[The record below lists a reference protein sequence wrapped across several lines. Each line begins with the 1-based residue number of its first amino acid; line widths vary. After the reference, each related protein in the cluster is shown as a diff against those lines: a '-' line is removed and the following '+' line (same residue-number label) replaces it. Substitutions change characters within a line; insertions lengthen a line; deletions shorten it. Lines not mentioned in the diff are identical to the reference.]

1 MFTIRRKRNAFF
13 YAVRHDVEYKIAYE
27 SSLSGKLEIM
37 TTTTPQLSSPK
48 LVLDLFAQGKKTA
61 FSAGQILYREGDPVN
76 DVYCVAEGNV
86 VVTRFGENGE
96 RQILAFL
103 FPGDFLGM
111 MFAPHHTTGAEAM
124 TAGAVWAVPRARMQQ
139 LLAARAD
146 LGAAFAEMS
155 TRILN
160 NVLDLVFTLG
170 RKNSRAR
177 VASFLLH
184 LRSRQEL
191 LGLET
196 DRVHVPM
203 TRQDIADFL
212 GLTMETVSRSFSQ
225 LKAAGAIKAEAHGD
239 VLIADLKAL
248 RSAAELAS

>member
-1 MFTIRRKRNAFF
+1 M
-13 YAVRHDVEYKIAYE
+13 AVGGPTLPARARLGDISDEV
-27 SSLSGKLEIM
+27 M
-37 TTTTPQLSSPK
+37 TAPQLSTPK
-48 LVLDLFAQGKKTA
+48 AMLDVFAQGKKVT
-61 FSAGQILYREGDPVN
+61 FPAGRILFREGDQVG
-76 DVYCVAEGNV
+76 DTFCLTEGNV

-103 FPGDFLGM
+103 YPGDFLGM
-111 MFAPHHTTGAEAM
+111 TFSPQHNTGAEAM
-124 TAGAVWAVPRARMQQ
+124 TGVTAWALPRARLLE

-146 LGAAFAEMS
+146 LGVAFAEMS

-160 NVLDLVFTLG
+160 NVLDLVFSLG
-170 RKNSRAR
+170 RKNSKAR

-184 LRSRQEL
+184 LQRRQEL

-196 DRVHVPM
+196 DLLHVPK

-225 LKAAGAIKAEAHGD
+225 LRSSGAIKPEPHGD
-239 VLIADLKAL
+239 ILIKDLKAL
-248 RSAAELAS
+248 RAAAQLSPEPG

>member
-1 MFTIRRKRNAFF
+1 M
-13 YAVRHDVEYKIAYE
+13 
-27 SSLSGKLEIM
+27 S
-37 TTTTPQLSSPK
+37 TPQLSSPK
-48 LVLDLFAQGKKTA
+48 AVLDLFAQGKKVV
-61 FSAGQILYREGDPVN
+61 FQAGEVLFREGDPVS
-76 DVYCVAEGNV
+76 DVFCVIDGNV

-111 MFAPHHTTGAEAM
+111 TFTPQHNTGAEAM
-124 TAGAVWAVPRARMQQ
+124 TSGALWSLPRAKLQQ
-139 LLAARAD
+139 VLATQAE

-155 TRILN
+155 SRILN

-170 RKNSRAR
+170 RKNSKAR

-184 LRSRQEL
+184 LQRRQEL
-191 LGLET
+191 LGLEAT
-196 DRVHVPM
+196 RIHVPM

-225 LKAAGAIKAEAHGD
+225 LKAAGAIRAEAHGD
-239 VLIADLKAL
+239 VVINDMRAL
-248 RSAAELAS
+248 RASAELAPE